1 MQIYGE
7 RNLSSWCVHQL
18 EVDKSTNESAFD
30 TVKHLLDCVVEF
42 LLSLKVGTW
51 TTHVQTLGKLE
62 AADDCTYTC
71 NMFFWNF
78 AGKSKEAEIKRIN
91 KELANIRSKFKGNF
105 ISVMQNIVKLC
116 YLQLDGTV

>member
-1 MQIYGE
+1 MQIYRE

-18 EVDKSTNESAFD
+18 EVDNSTNESAFD
-30 TVKHLLDCVVEF
+30 TVKHWLDCVVEF

-62 AADDCTYTC
+62 AADDCTYTY
-71 NMFFWNF
+71 NMFFWNV

-91 KELANIRSKFKGNF
+91 KELANIRSKFKGKF
-105 ISVMQNIVKLC
+105 ISVMQNIVKRC

>member
-1 MQIYGE
+1 MQIYRE

-30 TVKHLLDCVVEF
+30 TVKHLLVCVVEF

-71 NMFFWNF
+71 NMFFWNV

-91 KELANIRSKFKGNF
+91 KELANIRSKFKGKF

-116 YLQLDGTV
+116 

>member
-42 LLSLKVGTW
+42 LLSPKVGTW
-51 TTHVQTLGKLE
+51 TTHVQTLGKFE
-62 AADDCTYTC
+62 TADDCTYTC
-71 NMFFWNF
+71 NMFFWNV

-91 KELANIRSKFKGNF
+91 KELANIRSKFKGKF

-116 YLQLDGTV
+116 